1 MSTARLD
8 PHTQVLALFQRWSLV
23 TGADASKELPLD
35 NRNKEHNPI
44 IDAEYLLALLYPL
57 SEMPGMGVRF
67 VKEKDGSV
75 SYFPREAAGKL
86 TALAEEK
93 ASQIEVLERIVGL
106 CAHFFDTYQSS
117 SGEPQFG
124 ARGYIETGNGSEHT
138 VVPEESLFTTEAA
151 SFSLTLCLTVMQMAR
166 RLLDY
171 HPESE
176 SLRKTLNEIST
187 LASKRLTVSLQG
199 LIAAYAVSTRTS
211 SDWNKRTRRT
221 WKDHIRELQDVERRL
236 KALGAELS
244 GGDKAFE
251 CGWSWAPLEPKK
263 ILRGRT
269 DVSGNDDRAF
279 DAARSLSSKVPVHGE
294 AEPYFYFTV
303 SAIDAIADLPK
314 AVQAELLTGEQ
325 VTLANRLINLCSI
338 AIDYWTVLGF
348 GGGDS
353 NRWPVL
359 DVPWS
364 PADTDPAKPEA
375 NSSEYWN
382 LYLLRL
388 AADRIPVDPRS
399 MEQTIGLL
407 RLLGDAARITRA
419 PFPPRDDEKI
429 RTFHWPGRLLTLL
442 GYRNKGATTEH
453 TGDKENLQFQWA
465 IYDFA
470 PQLLKVTA
478 QMLARC
484 TDKEQRDQ
492 LVRLCEEIWTH
503 LAHRADLEGT
513 SWDNLAGAFPD
524 FHHKGNPPEAGTSR
538 MVGSW
543 YMTERVAEALV
554 AMAKAMEVRPA
565 PDPQLKAFCLS
576 LATTLNFE
584 IQQVLSSEVISSK
597 QASQISLL
605 LERTQTA
612 RQMVDDSPGAAHGL
626 LVNVSIEF
634 ATKVYS
640 SSEGTS

>member
-35 NRNKEHNPI
+35 TRNSEHNPI
-44 IDAEYLLALLYPL
+44 IDAEYLLSLLYPL

-67 VKEKDGSV
+67 VKEGDESV
-75 SYFPREAAGKL
+75 SYFPKEVAGR
-86 TALAEEK
+86 LATLVPDK
-93 ASQIEVLERIVGL
+93 ASQKEKLERILGL
-106 CAHFFDTYQSS
+106 CRKYFNDHQSS

-124 ARGYIETGNGSEHT
+124 AKGYVEGGGAAEHPIASSEA
-138 VVPEESLFTTEAA
+138 LFTTEAA

-171 HPESE
+171 QLTNE
-176 SLRKTLNEIST
+176 SLRTGLNEIMA
-187 LASKRLTVSLQG
+187 LASTRLTVSLQG
-199 LIAAYAVSTRTS
+199 LIAAYAVSTKIS
-211 SDWNKRTRRT
+211 SDWNKRTRRD
-221 WKDHIRELQDVERRL
+221 WEDHLRELQDVARRL
-236 KALGAELS
+236 NAFGASLTP
-244 GGDKAFE
+244 GDDAFE

-263 ILRGRT
+263 ILRGRI
-269 DVSGNDDRAF
+269 DASGNDDRAF

-338 AIDYWTVLGF
+338 AIDYWTALGF

-388 AADRIPVDPRS
+388 AADRIPVDTRS

-407 RLLGDAARITRA
+407 RFLADAARITRV
-419 PFPPRDDEKI
+419 PFPPRDDDKV

-442 GYRNKGATTEH
+442 GTVNSGAT
-453 TGDKENLQFQWA
+453 KENTGKKETLHFQWA

-513 SWDNLAGAFPD
+513 SWDNLNRVFPD
-524 FHHKGNPPEAGTSR
+524 FHHKDPPEAGTSR
-538 MVGSW
+538 KVGSW

-584 IQQVLSSEVISSK
+584 IQRALSTEIFSPKLASDISS
-597 QASQISLL
+597 L
-605 LERTQTA
+605 LENTQVA
-612 RQMVDDSPGAAHGL
+612 RQMVDDSPGKAHGL
-626 LVNVSIEF
+626 LMDVSIKF
-634 ATKVYS
+634 ATMMRPARENIS
-640 SSEGTS
+640 

>member
-35 NRNKEHNPI
+35 SRNKEHNPI
-44 IDAEYLLALLYPL
+44 IDAEYLLSLLYPL

-67 VKEKDGSV
+67 VKEKDGSA
-75 SYFPREAAGKL
+75 SYFPGEAAGRL

-106 CAHFFDTYQSS
+106 CARYFDTYQSS
-117 SGEPQFG
+117 SGQPQFG
-124 ARGYIETGNGSEHT
+124 AKGYIETAKDSEPITSSH
-138 VVPEESLFTTEAA
+138 EALFTTEAA

-171 HPESE
+171 QPESE
-176 SLRKTLNEIST
+176 SLCKTLNELST

-199 LIAAYAVSTRTS
+199 LIAAYAVSTKPA
-211 SDWNKRTRRT
+211 SDWTKRTRRNWT
-221 WKDHIRELQDVERRL
+221 DHLGQLQDVARRL
-236 KALGAELS
+236 KALGAKLS
-244 GGDKAFE
+244 LADQAFE
-251 CGWSWAPLEPKK
+251 CGWSWAPLAPDK
-263 ILRGRT
+263 ILQGRT
-269 DVSGNDDRAF
+269 DVSGNHDRAF
-279 DAARSLSSKVPVHGE
+279 DAARSLSGKIPVHGE

-303 SAIDAIADLPK
+303 SAIDAIADLPN

-338 AIDYWTVLGF
+338 AIDYWTALGF
-348 GGGDS
+348 GGGES

-364 PADTDPAKPEA
+364 PADTDPAEPEA

-388 AADRIPVDPRS
+388 AADRIPVDARS

-407 RLLGDAARITRA
+407 RLLADAARITRA
-419 PFPPRDDEKI
+419 PFPPRDDEKV

-442 GYRNKGATTEH
+442 GFLNKGAS
-453 TGDKENLQFQWA
+453 KENTGEKKLHFEWA

-470 PQLLKVTA
+470 PQLLKVAA

-484 TDKEQRDQ
+484 TNKEQRDQ
-492 LVRLCEEIWTH
+492 LVRLCEEIWNH
-503 LAHRADLEGT
+503 LARRRDPEGT
-513 SWDNLAGAFPD
+513 SWDNLDGAFPD
-524 FHHKGNPPEAGTSR
+524 FHHEEQPEAGTSR
-538 MVGSW
+538 KVGSW

-554 AMAKAMEVRPA
+554 AMAKAMDVRPA
-565 PDPQLKAFCLS
+565 PDPQLKALCLS
-576 LATTLNFE
+576 LATMLNFE
-584 IQQVLSSEVISSK
+584 IQRALSSKEFSPK

-612 RQMVDDSPGAAHGL
+612 RQLVDDSPGAAYGL
-626 LVNVSIEF
+626 LMNVSIEF
-634 ATKVYS
+634 ATKVHTP
-640 SSEGTS
+640 SEGTS